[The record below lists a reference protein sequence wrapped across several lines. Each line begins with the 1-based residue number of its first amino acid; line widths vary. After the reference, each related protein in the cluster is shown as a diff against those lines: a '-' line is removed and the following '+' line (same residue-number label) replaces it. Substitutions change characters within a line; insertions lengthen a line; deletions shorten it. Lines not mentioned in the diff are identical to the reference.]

1 VIETVL
7 QFVKV
12 SRNINMFKLVTVS
25 VL

>member
-7 QFVKV
+7 HFVKV
-12 SRNINMFKLVTVS
+12 SRNINMLKLVTVS

>member
-7 QFVKV
+7 HFVKV